1 MKSTRSTQ
9 CLVKHTCMAAMLAAF
24 CTGAVIPAAGQP
36 KDPDWP
42 CIQRKVTT
50 LTSAQIWDGPPTED
64 LKGWEEDDEI
74 KNLADVLES
83 RRVSLEDAEKALK
96 AFAEKQPAD
105 QRDEKLA
112 LLFASLLDKTNK
124 DRQFVLRQIVNYQK
138 RQEARALELQR
149 QGKELEKNKQTI
161 PPQEQMDTMLTLT
174 PEQQQYQWDARI
186 FREREQ
192 NLTMACEIPVLI
204 EQRVYEIGRL
214 IRAQMTN

>member
-1 MKSTRSTQ
+1 M
-9 CLVKHTCMAAMLAAF
+9 LVAF
-24 CTGAVIPAAGQP
+24 CAGAAAPAAGQP
-36 KDPDWP
+36 KETDWP
-42 CIQRKVTT
+42 CIQRKVIT

-83 RRVSLEDAEKALK
+83 RRVSLEDGEKAIK
-96 AFAEKQPAD
+96 AFAEEQPAD
-105 QRDEKLA
+105 QRDQKLT
-112 LLFASLLDKTNK
+112 LLFASLLNKTNK
-124 DRQFVLRQIVNYQK
+124 DRQFVLKQIVNYQK
-138 RQEARALELQR
+138 RQQARAFELQR
-149 QGKELEKNKQTI
+149 QGQELEKNKQSI
-161 PPQEQMDTMLTLT
+161 PPQEQMDAMLTLT

-214 IRAQMTN
+214 IRAQMTD